1 VVRENRP
8 KDLPLF
14 RPLDQAK
21 GLTTG
26 SRLRVMR
33 PQASKSF
40 RCDSLRSLDSGR
52 SLVRLKRRGFLFFLS
67 VLSTFATQSGCA
79 GLTGAATS
87 TTVAVSVTPSSATVT
102 AGSTQQFVANVT
114 GSSNT
119 AVSWAVTG
127 ADCSGATCGTTSS
140 NGLYVAPTTVPS
152 SDVVTL
158 KATSVADPTKSASA
172 NVTIIP
178 TAVVTLAPTNVS
190 VATGSTEQFNAT
202 VTGTSNTA
210 ITWTVSG
217 AGCSGIAC
225 GTITSNGLYTA
236 PATVPASPLVTI
248 TATSVVDSSRSAS
261 AEATIVPPQA
271 AGYKLVWQDNFGSL
285 DVCKTNSDCNWYTP
299 GTAIWGE
306 QDPSSGVI
314 TDPSGNYVNLNWVA
328 NQKPIQATSM
338 STVSPNGAYYHAWQ
352 YGYFEASMA
361 FTASTGSWPGI
372 WMVPL
377 SSIND
382 DGYQDGGEI
391 DVIEWQSSS
400 PTTFSGSLHAWNNGA
415 ETDSEGITPTPEGI
429 NYNEFNTYGLLWT
442 PTQICWYV
450 NNLQM
455 GCESTTTSPW
465 TDVFNGFGPY
475 ALIFDQ
481 AAGCNWINNTVTP
494 CTGQVSPL
502 NLQVQWVHVYA
513 SPTQPSTVAEPTVS
527 SPAVTGNP
535 PNLAYY
541 GSSAT
546 TLTWADTTSGATIYS
561 CFSSGATCTPS
572 ASGAT
577 QTMSASGSYC
587 ANGQLSGYTTSGT
600 VCVKA
605 TIGGP
610 TPPSVGTICYFFEQS
625 VSTMSCAVTAEAGD
639 LIVAYADDLS
649 YPTTGTVESITD
661 SGGAT
666 DVPIFSL
673 TNNPGSVAYYFADVS
688 AGSHTITAT
697 LSKVV
702 SYPLLQVIDIHRAA
716 LSSPIDTYVTN
727 AQTTD
732 TTAISS
738 GPLTTTGANE
748 LLLGHVMGEGEGGTV
763 AAAPSFSLIKA
774 GGTTDYSAYYV
785 ASAIDSYTFNATS
798 ENSIQWST
806 SLIAIK
812 PQ

>member
-1 VVRENRP
+1 MVRENRP

-14 RPLDQAK
+14 RPLDQATC
-21 GLTTG
+21 LTTG

-33 PQASKSF
+33 QQASKSF

-52 SLVRLKRRGFLFFLS
+52 SLVRRKRRGLLFFLT

-79 GLTGAATS
+79 GLTGATTS
-87 TTVAVSVTPSSATVT
+87 TTVAVSVTPSSAKVT

-127 ADCSGATCGTTSS
+127 ADCSGATCGTISS

-190 VATGSTEQFNAT
+190 VATGSTEQFNAS

-314 TDPSGNYVNLNWVA
+314 TDPSGTYVNLNWVA
-328 NQKPIQATSM
+328 NQKPIQVTSM
-338 STVSPNGAYYHAWQ
+338 STVSPNGVYYNAWQ

-400 PTTFSGSLHAWNNGA
+400 PTTFSGSLHAWNNGT

-429 NYNEFNTYGLLWT
+429 NYNDFNTYGLLWT

-561 CFSSGATCTPS
+561 CYSSGATCTPS

-610 TPPSVGTICYFFEQS
+610 TPPSVGTNCYFFEQS
-625 VSTMSCAVTAEAGD
+625 VSTMSCAVIAEAGD

-702 SYPLLQVIDIHRAA
+702 SYPLLQVIDIHGAA

-763 AAAPSFSLIKA
+763 AAAPSFSLIEV

-798 ENSIQWST
+798 ENSIPWST